1 MHQRVRRIAFFIGVG
16 SLVSGGLIVAAC
28 STDNGS
34 SSGTATPTFDGS
46 KPDTSSN
53 TDTGPNPTDGGTDS
67 PSDPDCGEAPRL
79 RNNTG
84 SFFCAFYRRD
94 GGEAGIPTSNCPS
107 DETCCNPGPGAGGA
121 FPASFCASGAKGAG
135 DTNCSAQAAANGSS
149 WPALDGSVWEC
160 NDKQACA
167 TGDICCMIPAWR
179 KATTDIAPFPK
190 TDPDVPPACDAKRA
204 YNAGGS
210 RCTTG
215 ASCAAGQDRLC
226 SVADPCPT
234 GFDCVPIE
242 ALFRDVGYCKQK

>member
-1 MHQRVRRIAFFIGVG
+1 MHQRIRRIAFFIGVG
-16 SLVSGGLIVAAC
+16 SLVSGGLIIAAC

-34 SSGTATPTFDGS
+34 SSGTPTPTFDS
-46 KPDTSSN
+46 AKPDQAN
-53 TDTGPNPTDGGTDS
+53 TDTGTPVTDGGSDANN
-67 PSDPDCGEAPRL
+67 DPDCSEAPKL

-94 GGEAGIPTSNCPS
+94 GGEAGIPTSNCLS
-107 DETCCNPGPGAGGA
+107 DQTCCNPGATSPGVFG
-121 FPASFCASGAKGAG
+121 PSFCADGPKPHDETLCA
-135 DTNCSAQAAANGSS
+135 TQAAANGSS
-149 WPALDGSVWEC
+149 WPPDGSAWEC

-167 TGDICCMIPAWR
+167 TGEICCMIPAWR

-190 TDPDVPPACDAKRA
+190 TDKDVPPACDAKRA

-210 RCTTG
+210 RCTNG

-226 SVADPCPT
+226 SAADPCPS